1 MSIVAL
7 CRNDIEIVAKIINL
21 LSVNQLSILNVQFMI
36 TVIIPARMASSRY
49 PGKPLER
56 IMGLPMVEH
65 VRRRAL
71 MAAGVDMVAV
81 ATCDVSI
88 KNVVEA
94 YGGIAVMTRDT
105 HERCTDRV
113 EEAMQRLP
121 GDIVAM
127 VQGDE
132 PLLVPDAITQV
143 IQPLLDDSGL
153 NVVNMLSPLES
164 MEDYANPDIVKAVCD
179 RCGNVIYLTRSPVPY
194 FRKQEI
200 VPVYRQTGI
209 MAFRAGFLPQFS
221 ALPETAL
228 ENAESI
234 DMLRLI
240 EHGICIRGVVANYT
254 TVGVDRPADV
264 AVVES
269 LLQNNSVQRELFERS
284 LRMAEGVL

>member
-1 MSIVAL
+1 
-7 CRNDIEIVAKIINL
+7 
-21 LSVNQLSILNVQFMI
+21 MI

-71 MAAGVDMVAV
+71 MAMGVDMVAV
-81 ATCDVSI
+81 ATCDASI
-88 KNVVEA
+88 KDVVEA

-132 PLLVPDAITQV
+132 PLLIPDAITQV

-153 NVVNMLSPLES
+153 DVVNMLSPLES
-164 MEDYANPDIVKAVCD
+164 IEDYANPDIVKAVCD
-179 RCGNVIYLTRSPVPY
+179 RRGNVIYLTRAPVPY
-194 FRKQEI
+194 FRKQEV

-209 MAFRAGFLPQFS
+209 MAFRAKFLPQFS

-240 EHGICIRGVVANYT
+240 EHGICIRGVVVEYT
-254 TVGVDRPADV
+254 TIGVDRPGDV
-264 AVVES
+264 TVVES
-269 LLQNNSVQRELFERS
+269 LLVNNPVQRDLFERS
-284 LRMAEGVL
+284 LKMAEGVL